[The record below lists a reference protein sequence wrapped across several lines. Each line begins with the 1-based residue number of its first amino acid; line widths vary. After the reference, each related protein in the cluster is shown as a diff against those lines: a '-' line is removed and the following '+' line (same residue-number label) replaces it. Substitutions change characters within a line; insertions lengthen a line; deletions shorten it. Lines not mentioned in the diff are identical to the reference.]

1 MLQGYKRNIFDLF
14 SDQKRILLA
23 TVRIAI
29 SHDNFF
35 RSSFVREFLY
45 MIKGYTALG
54 LVMSKKSD
62 DCGWNL
68 AKVATG
74 RDTLA
79 ICTRPPSSRRRFRII
94 WKNSTIQKSK
104 QVSMKHPFP
113 LIIYWGRIKSHF
125 TELQKALWLRDQHA
139 LRESWLPQTFTSHII
154 ILCFQH
160 HNDESREGINAYFN
174 IIWLFLPIV

>member
-62 DCGWNL
+62 DCGWNF
-68 AKVATG
+68 ANVATG

-79 ICTRPPSSRRRFRII
+79 I
-94 WKNSTIQKSK
+94 
-104 QVSMKHPFP
+104 
-113 LIIYWGRIKSHF
+113 
-125 TELQKALWLRDQHA
+125 
-139 LRESWLPQTFTSHII
+139 
-154 ILCFQH
+154 
-160 HNDESREGINAYFN
+160 
-174 IIWLFLPIV
+174 